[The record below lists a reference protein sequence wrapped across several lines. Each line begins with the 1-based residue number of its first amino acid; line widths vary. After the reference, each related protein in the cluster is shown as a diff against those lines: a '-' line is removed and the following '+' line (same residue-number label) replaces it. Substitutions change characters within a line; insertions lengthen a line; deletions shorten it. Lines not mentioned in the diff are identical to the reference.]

1 MKTGQLTALVAV
13 ISAVPS
19 HTVLAPIDST
29 ADELLDTLVWVDGV
43 QSRAAA
49 AKIVLVEQ
57 LRQRLA
63 PSTTAPAASAAASAA
78 SPAADLSSRSLDE
91 RAFTAEI
98 AAALTLSERAAEN
111 LIGVS
116 RTLVQSLPA
125 TLTALASGEIS
136 YRHAQIMVEQTVGL
150 DAASVAALEAKVLP
164 AASTSTPPRFASTVR
179 KQRERL
185 NPESIEERH
194 VVALDER
201 TVVIDEDR
209 DGMVWVSA
217 RTSAANGLAIHDR
230 LTTAALAMRK
240 RGDKRTLAQLRS
252 DIFVAILL
260 AHSGKAG
267 GKTSSKA
274 GGKTSRKA
282 GGKTSGQFAGVAPSF
297 DDLLDL
303 DADIENTENFVRWFR
318 GITAEVIVTVP
329 VLSLLGQGTE
339 AATLEGYGPIDLE
352 TASILAAR
360 APSFVRILTHP
371 ETGATLS
378 VGRKRYKVPK
388 DLRMWLR
395 VRDGTCRFPNCNRQA
410 KRCDID
416 HSFEWHELGETAH
429 DNLAHLCRSHHTL
442 KGAGKWK
449 VAQASDGS
457 GVLTWIS
464 PAGRAYTTRPIAQ
477 LPTL

>member
-13 ISAVPS
+13 VSSVPS
-19 HTVLAPIDST
+19 QAVLAPIDST
-29 ADELLDTLVWVDGV
+29 ADELLDTLGWVDRV

-49 AKIVLVEQ
+49 AKIVLIEQ

-63 PSTTAPAASAAASAA
+63 HGASD
-78 SPAADLSSRSLDE
+78 PTSRSLDE

-98 AAALTLSERAAEN
+98 AAALTLSERAAES

-116 RTLVQSLPA
+116 RALVQSLPA
-125 TLTALASGEIS
+125 TLAALASGEIS

-164 AASTSTPPRFASTVR
+164 AASTSTAPRFASTVR

-252 DIFVAILL
+252 DIFVTILL
-260 AHSGKAG
+260 ARSHKMSGKHAV
-267 GKTSSKA
+267 TVPA
-274 GGKTSRKA
+274 
-282 GGKTSGQFAGVAPSF
+282 F
-297 DDLLDL
+297 DDLLGL
-303 DADIENTENFVRWFR
+303 DSDVDNSGIENTDNFVRWFR

-329 VLSLLGQGTE
+329 ALSLLGHGSE
-339 AATLEGYGPIDLE
+339 PATLEGYGPIDLD
-352 TASILAAR
+352 TARILAGRAR
-360 APSFVRILTHP
+360 SFVRILTHP

-457 GVLTWIS
+457 GVLTWTS
-464 PAGRAYTTRPIAQ
+464 PAGRSYTTRPATQ
-477 LPTL
+477 LAAR

>member
-13 ISAVPS
+13 VSGVPS
-19 HTVLAPIDST
+19 RAVLAPIDST

-63 PSTTAPAASAAASAA
+63 HGASD
-78 SPAADLSSRSLDE
+78 PTSRSLDE

-116 RTLVQSLPA
+116 RALVQSLPA

-150 DAASVAALEAKVLP
+150 DADSLATLEAKVLP

-240 RGDKRTLAQLRS
+240 RGDKRTLAQLRA
-252 DIFVAILL
+252 DIFVTILL
-260 AHSGKAG
+260 ARSHKVSGKHGA
-267 GKTSSKA
+267 TVPA
-274 GGKTSRKA
+274 
-282 GGKTSGQFAGVAPSF
+282 F

-303 DADIENTENFVRWFR
+303 SGDVNNTDIYNTDNFVRWFR
-318 GITAEVIVTVP
+318 GITAEVIVSVP
-329 VLSLLGQGTE
+329 ALSLLGHGTE
-339 AATLEGYGPIDLE
+339 PATLEGYGPIDLD
-352 TASILAAR
+352 TARILAGRAR
-360 APSFVRILTHP
+360 SFVRILTHP

-410 KRCDID
+410 KRCDVD

-442 KGAGKWK
+442 KSAGKWK
-449 VAQASDGS
+449 VEQASDGS
-457 GVLTWIS
+457 GDLTWSS
-464 PAGRAYTTRPIAQ
+464 PAGRSYTTRPAMQ
-477 LPTL
+477 LAAR